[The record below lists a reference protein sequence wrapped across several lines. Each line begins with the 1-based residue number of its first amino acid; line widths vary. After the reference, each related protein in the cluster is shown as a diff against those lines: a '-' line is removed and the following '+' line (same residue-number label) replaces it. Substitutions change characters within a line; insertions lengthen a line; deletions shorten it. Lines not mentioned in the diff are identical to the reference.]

1 MGTDQ
6 RQGRSTVGEAQWGCA
21 LGRAGHF
28 VSALGLVL
36 LLGLTACGGGASG
49 SSPATPDV
57 ADGLEALP
65 LATNGS
71 RAVRLWPAGAPAADS
86 WCLHRAWPDETLQVV
101 AGCGSTSPV
110 KAPFLRGAEGELLA
124 LESWSDGQTFYLMT
138 YDARRNI
145 PSGRLPGVVSDG
157 VDVLRFSLQ
166 GDSVS
171 MSTLGTALPLGGF
184 DNLIHAGNGP
194 AGFTVCAV
202 RGCHTLA
209 DGRPAVAWPT
219 DRLDGY
225 EFVEVLIDGNGVE
238 ALMRSVDDG
247 YSGVSPRASFHY
259 AHARLT
265 PAGSVLARIDSDCL
279 PFALSQIGWR
289 CARTPQDM
297 AELLRFDLARMPHR
311 GVMDFGA
318 SNLEGRV
325 AWSQAYYLNALA
337 QLGGKLLPGL
347 AAAGNWADL
356 RQRAGQELALLARR
370 ETTAAGY
377 ASKRYSMQRSEL
389 TFALHLG
396 RIARTLEV
404 GADAGHDSSSLGALR
419 KRLSAR
425 LLALDGTLERA
436 ASRDWQGMRFATLEL
451 ARGADFWCDGA
462 NVPYNFVSA
471 NVLGL
476 LANGS
481 NEAQRQRAASLMA
494 PLLALEGLQ
503 TADTW
508 NYWWN
513 QGFDGWLV
521 SDDVST
527 HTPGYAG
534 SRGRAHISYRSIDAA
549 AVLRLAAVQAD
560 AVPAATVLNLRR
572 LVANGGL
579 LPWVNEELARM
590 GSPQTLSAGSAY
602 RHARATGTW
611 EIQAQVWALDRL
623 ASAP

>member
-1 MGTDQ
+1 
-6 RQGRSTVGEAQWGCA
+6 
-21 LGRAGHF
+21 
-28 VSALGLVL
+28 
-36 LLGLTACGGGASG
+36 
-49 SSPATPDV
+49 
-57 ADGLEALP
+57 
-65 LATNGS
+65 
-71 RAVRLWPAGAPAADS
+71 
-86 WCLHRAWPDETLQVV
+86 
-101 AGCGSTSPV
+101 
-110 KAPFLRGAEGELLA
+110 
-124 LESWSDGQTFYLMT
+124 
-138 YDARRNI
+138 
-145 PSGRLPGVVSDG
+145 
-157 VDVLRFSLQ
+157 
-166 GDSVS
+166 
-171 MSTLGTALPLGGF
+171 
-184 DNLIHAGNGP
+184 
-194 AGFTVCAV
+194 
-202 RGCHTLA
+202 
-209 DGRPAVAWPT
+209 
-219 DRLDGY
+219 
-225 EFVEVLIDGNGVE
+225 
-238 ALMRSVDDG
+238 
-247 YSGVSPRASFHY
+247 
-259 AHARLT
+259 
-265 PAGSVLARIDSDCL
+265 
-279 PFALSQIGWR
+279 
-289 CARTPQDM
+289 
-297 AELLRFDLARMPHR
+297 
-311 GVMDFGA
+311 MDFGA